1 MGGGIYREGG
11 GGLRLNVAKPITNSR
26 RKKQT
31 SVTVP
36 TSCLDQETTNQPG
49 DGINFFFYNK
59 LKCKVE
65 MFVQMRWDV
74 MQLKNK
80 SNLNFQHLNKPY

>member
-1 MGGGIYREGG
+1 MGGIYREGG
-11 GGLRLNVAKPITNSR
+11 LLNVAKPITNSR

-31 SVTVP
+31 SVTVL

-49 DGINFFFYNK
+49 DGINFFYNE

-74 MQLKNK
+74 MQLKIK